1 MTTPFASAAAHHAR
15 HGTPYPAQLHSKLA
29 ERFALDGS
37 QTVLELGASGAGP
50 GPGVLALS
58 LTPLADHVYAVHPE
72 PAVLAEGSRLA
83 GERACPNVSWLEG
96 DASAVTRLCLPRI
109 DLCVIGGAFHR
120 MDGER
125 VLADLDTVLAPRG
138 GIAVITSPDGLE
150 DLTDLL
156 AKSAFSRVETTT
168 WEQSA
173 AVTAAVTAVVATRPR
188 R

>member
-1 MTTPFASAAAHHAR
+1 MITPFASADPYDAR
-15 HGTPYPAQLHSKLA
+15 HGAPYPAQLHALLA
-29 ERFALDGS
+29 DRFALDGS
-37 QTVLELGASGAGP
+37 QTVLELGAIGAGP

-58 LTPLADHVYAVHPE
+58 LTPQAEHVYSVHPD

-83 GERACPNVSWLEG
+83 EERGRANVSWLEG

-138 GIAVITSPDGLE
+138 GVAVITSPDGLE

-156 AKSAFSRVETTT
+156 AKSVFSRVETTS
-168 WEQSA
+168 WEQPVA
-173 AVTAAVTAVVATRPR
+173 AAAALATRPR